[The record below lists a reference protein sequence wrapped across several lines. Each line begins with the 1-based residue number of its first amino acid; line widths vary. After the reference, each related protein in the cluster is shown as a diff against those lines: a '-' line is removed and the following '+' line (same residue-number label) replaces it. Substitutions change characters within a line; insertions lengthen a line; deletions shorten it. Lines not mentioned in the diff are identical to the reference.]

1 MVPEERK
8 IYLTNKPNHSE
19 QRPSTTRT
27 QRSAEHPRPTATA
40 PDVDTTDPPRSLP
53 SSRRQ
58 PVQPAQELPPSITDP
73 ATLERA
79 AARAEHVRAVVD
91 LFPPLTPEQ
100 RDRIA
105 VLLRPDN
112 RGGDL
117 T

>member
-8 IYLTNKPNHSE
+8 IYLTNKPNYSE

-27 QRSAEHPRPTATA
+27 QRRAEHPRPTATA
-40 PDVDTTDPPRSLP
+40 PDVDTTDPHRSLP

-58 PVQPAQELPPSITDP
+58 PVQTAQEPPPCITDP

-79 AARAEHVRAVVD
+79 AASAEHVRAIVD

-100 RDRIA
+100 QDRIA
-105 VLLRPDN
+105 LLLHPR
-112 RGGDL
+112 
-117 T
+117 